1 MDRLSALPWA
11 QEQSSLGIFISRALR
26 YGDAQSLCAASR
38 TIKARGARHGDADA
52 TLTRLCAQVHVLTS
66 VEAECR
72 ARWCVEGEQAVLAH
86 IARSQNGWGRLQRW
100 GEVRAPVGT
109 WEGVTT
115 NAQGRVTEIELN
127 DKNLRGAR
135 GVLNR
140 SATNKVTMMCDRA
153 GPSLDETLRLLAPLA
168 PKLAYLILGGNELG
182 GTITAGIAAFTKLTL
197 LDLCEMDLEG
207 ECICV
212 SCVSPVPTRS
222 GAGSNQKKRNKTHT
236 RNVPGAFLRTGAIP
250 ESVGGLSSLQTL
262 DLGFNGLS
270 GMSV

>member
-1 MDRLSALPWA
+1 MRDQTCCAQAIRLYTASYSDRPWALAPILETAEPPAERSKDSGNGLVRMDRLSALPWA

-52 TLTRLCAQVHVLTS
+52 TLTHLCAQVHVLTS

-86 IARSQNGWGRLQRW
+86 IARSQNRWGRLQRW

-115 NAQGRVTEIELN
+115 NAQGRVTEIGLY

-135 GVLNR
+135 GVLSHIITTTHAPAHR
-140 SATNKVTMMCDRA
+140 RHPGVDRQPHEPA
-153 GPSLDETLRLLAPLA
+153 GTLP
-168 PKLAYLILGGNELG
+168 
-182 GTITAGIAAFTKLTL
+182 
-197 LDLCEMDLEG
+197 
-207 ECICV
+207 
-212 SCVSPVPTRS
+212 
-222 GAGSNQKKRNKTHT
+222 Q
-236 RNVPGAFLRTGAIP
+236 
-250 ESVGGLSSLQTL
+250 
-262 DLGFNGLS
+262 
-270 GMSV
+270 